1 MVASSLAAEVLMEE
15 EEEEE
20 ADVAAAMV
28 AAEVVEGFKCKR
40 SVESMRQNAV
50 QAAIDETEEEDG
62 FIVIGI
68 DEKRTVD
75 SSSPASMSSDMSTL
89 SQTQYVQ
96 TERAA

>member
-1 MVASSLAAEVLMEE
+1 MISGGAIAGIVIGIALGCLLVICTIVLI
-15 EEEEE
+15 
-20 ADVAAAMV
+20 
-28 AAEVVEGFKCKR
+28 GFKCKR